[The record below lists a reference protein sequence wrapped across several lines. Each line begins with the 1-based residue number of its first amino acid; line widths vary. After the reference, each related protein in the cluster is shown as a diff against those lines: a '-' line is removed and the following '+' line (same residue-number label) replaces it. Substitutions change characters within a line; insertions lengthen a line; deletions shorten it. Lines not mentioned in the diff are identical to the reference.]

1 MGSERWMRRRY
12 AVVTCVLFCLA
23 LAVTLSKL
31 SEPRLGPVL
40 GAYQLVN
47 LKNIYIRKINL

>member
-1 MGSERWMRRRY
+1 MDSERCRRRRY

-31 SEPRLGPVL
+31 GGPRLGPVL

-47 LKNIYIRKINL
+47 LKKM